1 MENWATLKEIADK
14 VNTLGFQLRKRRF
27 CRSLGSVNS
36 KRFGQV
42 AVNIEKSV
50 DGDVMSGKY
59 NELLE
64 ERELSKLKLGTYA
77 DILFIMLPFM
87 AILLQTLWT
96 GNPKDILLGPEI
108 SIAASI
114 LTGLSVSKFF
124 QGLVSDK
131 SLGVYKERVVL
142 VISTTIF
149 LILIPAIILTMK
161 LSLAEDPPEIVA
173 FVQPALLIVAISLYI
188 SAISI
193 IKARDEDEGEEE
205 EEATDNAEKGIF
217 PVDMLKP
224 EGDADA
230 GEKAV

>member
-1 MENWATLKEIADK
+1 MRINVLE
-14 VNTLGFQLRKRRF
+14 Q
-27 CRSLGSVNS
+27 C
-36 KRFGQV
+36 
-42 AVNIEKSV
+42 V

-64 ERELSKLKLGTYA
+64 ERELSKLKLGTHA

-87 AILLQTLWT
+87 AILLQTLWS
-96 GNPKDILLGPEI
+96 GDAKDILLGPEL

-161 LSLAEDPPEIVA
+161 LSNAENPPEIVA

-193 IKARDEDEGEEE
+193 IKARDDEEDEEE
-205 EEATDNAEKGIF
+205 EEATDTVEKGIF

-224 EGDADA
+224 DGENATGD
-230 GEKAV
+230 KAV

>member
-1 MENWATLKEIADK
+1 
-14 VNTLGFQLRKRRF
+14 
-27 CRSLGSVNS
+27 
-36 KRFGQV
+36 
-42 AVNIEKSV
+42 
-50 DGDVMSGKY
+50 MSGKY

-96 GNPKDILLGPEI
+96 GNPKDILLGPEL

-149 LILIPAIILTMK
+149 LILIPAVILTMK

-193 IKARDEDEGEEE
+193 IKARDEEDDTKEEE
-205 EEATDNAEKGIF
+205 VTDNAEKGIF

-224 EGDADA
+224 EGGADT